1 VKKKTIIRYVLFQ
14 LPGFALAVIVVASLK
29 ILEIIPLWFALAAIP
44 LWIAKDA
51 LLFPLTWQAYEMQ
64 DDGHPMTGRVGVTE
78 GEVNP
83 EGKARFG
90 QERWK
95 VRTEEKEDTIPAGTR
110 VRVSGGAGL
119 TLTVQRE
126 WEE

>member
-1 VKKKTIIRYVLFQ
+1 M
-14 LPGFALAVIVVASLK
+14 ALAGIVVASLR

-51 LLFPLTWQAYEMQ
+51 LLFPLTRQAYEMQ

-83 EGKARFG
+83 EGKACFG

-95 VRTEEKEDTIPAGTR
+95 VRTEEDAIPAGTR
-110 VRVSGGAGL
+110 VRVSEGAGL

-126 WEE
+126 RDE